1 VRLSLVAILSSVI
14 GMTAPS
20 PHGIAQQTMSPGT
33 SSKSAPATPGKAPS
47 AGMTATNSKFKTEA
61 QAKARCPSDTVVW
74 ANVKSKIYHFAGTK
88 DYGKTKTGVVYMCE
102 KDATAQGFRAAK
114 NERRPA
120 HLLQHPGGWQV
131 A

>member
-1 VRLSLVAILSSVI
+1 
-14 GMTAPS
+14 MTALS
-20 PHGIAQQTMSPGT
+20 PHGIAQQTTSPGT

-74 ANVKSKIYHFAGTK
+74 ANVRSKTYHFARTK
-88 DYGKTKTGVVYMCE
+88 DYGKTKAGAYMCE
-102 KDATAQGFRAAK
+102 KDATAQGFHAAK
-114 NERRPA
+114 NEKRPA
-120 HLLQHPGGWQV
+120 HLLHYPGGRQV